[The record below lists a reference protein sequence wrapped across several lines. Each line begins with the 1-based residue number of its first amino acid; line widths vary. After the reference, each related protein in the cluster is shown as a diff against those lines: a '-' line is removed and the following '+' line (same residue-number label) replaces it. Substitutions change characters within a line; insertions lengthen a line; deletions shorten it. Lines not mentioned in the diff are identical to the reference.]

1 MTQYRWWHVVRFAG
15 LLALSLAAAPSRAHD
30 PATEDM
36 VRAARNFLQA
46 LTPEQRQQATFP
58 FTDAERENF
67 HFIPR
72 DRLGI
77 PWKDLSTAQQ
87 QLAISLMSSGL
98 SHRGF
103 SKAATIMSLE
113 EILRDLEQGSGPT
126 RDSQAYYWTIF
137 GTPASHE
144 KPWGWRVEG
153 HHLSINF
160 TLSPDGQVSST
171 PSFFGTNPAEVRQ
184 GPRAGLRVLHAEED
198 LGRSLVRSLSP
209 ELRRQAVI
217 AETAPADIF
226 TAARRRI
233 DPLKPDGVGFA
244 ILPAD
249 ARILLRQL
257 VEEYV
262 RRARAEVADADLAE
276 IETAGWN
283 HVHFAWAGPIE
294 PGQGHYYRVQGP
306 TFVLEYDNVQNQAN
320 HIHAVWRE
328 FRGDFGEDIL
338 ARHRQESPHEDRP
351 PQP

>member
-1 MTQYRWWHVVRFAG
+1 
-15 LLALSLAAAPSRAHD
+15 
-30 PATEDM
+30 
-36 VRAARNFLQA
+36 
-46 LTPEQRQQATFP
+46 
-58 FTDAERENF
+58 
-67 HFIPR
+67 
-72 DRLGI
+72 
-77 PWKDLSTAQQ
+77 
-87 QLAISLMSSGL
+87 
-98 SHRGF
+98 
-103 SKAATIMSLE
+103 
-113 EILRDLEQGSGPT
+113 
-126 RDSQAYYWTIF
+126 
-137 GTPASHE
+137 
-144 KPWGWRVEG
+144 
-153 HHLSINF
+153 
-160 TLSPDGQVSST
+160 
-171 PSFFGTNPAEVRQ
+171 
-184 GPRAGLRVLHAEED
+184 
-198 LGRSLVRSLSP
+198 LVRSLSP